1 MELLLDNYLLIAAV
15 LEFLIF
21 GLLYLLKR
29 EEHNY
34 LDIQIF
40 GFIAALVWPV
50 TSFVLGALVIAGICV
65 LICAALLK
73 FITFVLDIS
82 FKREAYVRP
91 DKRAW

>member
-40 GFIAALVWPV
+40 GFIAALVWPF
-50 TSFVLGALVIAGICV
+50 SAFVAGAIVIAAICV
-65 LICAALLK
+65 LVCAAILK
-73 FITFVLDIS
+73 FITFVLDVS
-82 FKREAYVRP
+82 FKREPYVRP